1 MEKLKIGKIVGTHA
15 LKGELKIRSF
25 SDFNDQRFVV
35 GHKLYL
41 NEIVDPFII
50 KTVRVHKGNYLISF
64 EGLQDIN
71 LVEKYIGYNV
81 YGLKEDVELDD
92 DEYFYDDL
100 IGCQIINNDQE
111 IGKVES
117 VYFNGAHDVL
127 TVQTANKK
135 IAIPY
140 VDAFIENE
148 DIENKKIFVHL
159 LRECMMK
166 IDILSL
172 FPEMFEGFLNTSII
186 KRAIDKEVVDI
197 KIHNFREF
205 TQDKHK
211 HVDDY
216 PYGGGQGM
224 VLMCQPIIDCLKT
237 LTTDDSLVILMS
249 PQGITLKHQ
258 VAQKLSLEKHL
269 IIICGHYEGF
279 DERIRDYVDL
289 ELSIGDY
296 VLTGGELGSM
306 VTCDAVIRLLEGAIR
321 QESHEDDSFA
331 DGLLEYPQYT
341 RPIEYDGNR
350 VPDVLVSGHHEN
362 IRKWRKYQSLK
373 KTYLKRPDLL
383 ENYEFDEESANMLN
397 KN

>member
-92 DEYFYDDL
+92 D
-100 IGCQIINNDQE
+100 DQE

-159 LRECMMK
+159 
-166 IDILSL
+166 
-172 FPEMFEGFLNTSII
+172 I
-186 KRAIDKEVVDI
+186 K
-197 KIHNFREF
+197 
-205 TQDKHK
+205 
-211 HVDDY
+211 
-216 PYGGGQGM
+216 GM
-224 VLMCQPIIDCLKT
+224 
-237 LTTDDSLVILMS
+237 
-249 PQGITLKHQ
+249 
-258 VAQKLSLEKHL
+258 
-269 IIICGHYEGF
+269 Y
-279 DERIRDYVDL
+279 DED
-289 ELSIGDY
+289 
-296 VLTGGELGSM
+296 
-306 VTCDAVIRLLEGAIR
+306 
-321 QESHEDDSFA
+321 
-331 DGLLEYPQYT
+331 
-341 RPIEYDGNR
+341 
-350 VPDVLVSGHHEN
+350 
-362 IRKWRKYQSLK
+362 
-373 KTYLKRPDLL
+373 
-383 ENYEFDEESANMLN
+383 
-397 KN
+397 